1 MQILR
6 RRNGRG
12 RGAISIFSATTSTR
26 CIVGAKYA
34 SLAAM
39 QHICRAKVHRTKI
52 ESNRI
57 AVTMDKLD
65 MNESLITI
73 ALNMQHRFGVSP

>member
-1 MQILR
+1 
-6 RRNGRG
+6 
-12 RGAISIFSATTSTR
+12 
-26 CIVGAKYA
+26 
-34 SLAAM
+34 M

-52 ESNRI
+52 ESDRI